1 MSPSLTSP
9 LGGIEGAF
17 HIKKMHRSS
26 QGKGAMHYLILYMP
40 VGLTNELFHV
50 HTFQI
55 SCKVTTYFRDNK
67 EKAGEVSLK
76 KTNYFICRLLMRK
89 NKKGCIG

>member
-1 MSPSLTSP
+1 
-9 LGGIEGAF
+9 
-17 HIKKMHRSS
+17 
-26 QGKGAMHYLILYMP
+26 MHYLILYMP

-67 EKAGEVSLK
+67 EKAGEVCEK
-76 KTNYFICRLLMRK
+76 KNRGI
-89 NKKGCIG
+89 KKPPSKTEV